1 MQNGK
6 SHNRRRRV
14 SKFVLGFK
22 RPVQRTG
29 LARAQDLENDEE
41 EEEEEEEKEEE
52 EGEEQKKKRRT
63 RKQRRINWVF
73 VLQTD
78 LRCIRAIHYYS
89 IVFCMVICWLDLLIR
104 LNCYVAC
111 SRKN

>member
-52 EGEEQKKKRRT
+52 EGDEQKKRR
-63 RKQRRINWVF
+63 REEPESKEE
-73 VLQTD
+73 
-78 LRCIRAIHYYS
+78 
-89 IVFCMVICWLDLLIR
+89 
-104 LNCYVAC
+104 
-111 SRKN
+111 